1 VGSDDD
7 GWERLGADP
16 GLCGRC
22 RHPKL
27 TVTKRGG
34 AFLRC
39 TRHNWDERVPRH
51 PELPVRECV
60 GFEAVAS

>member
-1 VGSDDD
+1 VESDDD

-16 GLCGRC
+16 GLCRRC
-22 RHPKL
+22 QHPKL
-27 TVTKRGG
+27 TVTKRGS

-39 TRHNWDERVPRH
+39 TRHQWDERVPRH